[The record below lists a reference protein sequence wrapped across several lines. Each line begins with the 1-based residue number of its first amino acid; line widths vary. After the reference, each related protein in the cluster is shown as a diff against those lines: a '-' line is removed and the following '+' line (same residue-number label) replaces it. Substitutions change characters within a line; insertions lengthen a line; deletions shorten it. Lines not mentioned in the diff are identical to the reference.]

1 MTDQEEPE
9 FTLDD
14 FTYLTSSL
22 AYALYEGLT
31 LEDIYATVH
40 ESESAE
46 EFDAGVC
53 AAIRLKEIVSGS
65 EPF

>member
-1 MTDQEEPE
+1 MTDEEEPE
-9 FTLDD
+9 FILDD
-14 FTYLTSSL
+14 FTYITSSL
-22 AYALYEGLT
+22 GYALYEGLT
-31 LEDIYATVH
+31 LQDIHATVH

>member
-1 MTDQEEPE
+1 MTDEEEPE
-9 FTLDD
+9 FILDD

-22 AYALYEGLT
+22 GYALYEGLT
-31 LEDIYATVH
+31 LQDIHVTVH

-53 AAIRLKEIVSGS
+53 SAIRLKEIVSGS